1 MLSPCKFEDLSNDFQ
16 EVRNIATGF
25 TMTSSTFSYF
35 LLIFDREMDK
45 LRENVISQQEFQ
57 SAIESK

>member
-35 LLIFDREMDK
+35 LLIFDREMDT

-57 SAIESK
+57 SAIESR

>member
-57 SAIESK
+57 SAIESN